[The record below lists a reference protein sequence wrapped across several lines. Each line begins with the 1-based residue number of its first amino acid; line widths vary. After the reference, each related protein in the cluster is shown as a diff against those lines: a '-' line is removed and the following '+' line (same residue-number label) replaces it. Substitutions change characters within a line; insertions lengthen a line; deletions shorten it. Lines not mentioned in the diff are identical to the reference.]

1 MSFVDPRCPG
11 MHLFEVNTQ
20 SGITTSEIIVHGDIF
35 DEVAIPPPDTKFNK
49 NIDNREVREEKNVYQ
64 IWNILIQ
71 IIKKLL
77 QFLTFQLMERVI
89 SQVVP
94 STGFELNLVI
104 KYDVDFLAQFPS
116 AESK

>member
-11 MHLFEVNTQ
+11 KHLFEVNTQ
-20 SGITTSEIIVHGDIF
+20 SGITTSEIIVHGDIS
-35 DEVAIPPPDTKFNK
+35 DEVAIPPPDTKFDK
-49 NIDNREVREEKNVYQ
+49 NVDNREVRKKKKFE

-71 IIKKLL
+71 IINKKLL
-77 QFLTFQLMERVI
+77 QFFTFQLMERVI
-89 SQVVP
+89 SQVP
-94 STGFELNLVI
+94 SAGFELNLVI